1 MVAPLEFWDD
11 DDDDD
16 VERLENRYKMGPLTH
31 ITVFLHT
38 SFDKLLDVPGSVRV
52 FEALDSDP
60 ALVRT
65 IDAHSPVGRIIQ
77 LKVGAQVACLF
88 CLFVF
93 ACSID
98 FLMHPTDCSF

>member
-1 MVAPLEFWDD
+1 MVALLEFWDD
-11 DDDDD
+11 ED
-16 VERLENRYKMGPLTH
+16 RLENRYKMGPLTR

-38 SFDKLLDVPGSVRV
+38 SFDEPLHVPGSVRV

-77 LKVGAQVACLF
+77 LKVGAQVVCMYVVV
-88 CLFVF
+88 LFV
-93 ACSID
+93 C
-98 FLMHPTDCSF
+98 FLHAGLLF